1 MSGTN
6 RLNVFSYIITV
17 DVLIQKENICTCK
30 FKVNHFINWKTY
42 SLLMLLRYKLRG

>member
-17 DVLIQKENICTCK
+17 DVLIQKENMHLQVQGQP
-30 FKVNHFINWKTY
+30 FHQLENLQFAVAVKV
-42 SLLMLLRYKLRG
+42 